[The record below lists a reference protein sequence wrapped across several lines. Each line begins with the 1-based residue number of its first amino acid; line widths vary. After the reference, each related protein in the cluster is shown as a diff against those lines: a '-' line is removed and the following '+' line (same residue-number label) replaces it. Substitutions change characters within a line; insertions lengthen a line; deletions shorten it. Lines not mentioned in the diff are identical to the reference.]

1 MKKLLTYILILTL
14 FACEKETKL
23 PEHKVTFL
31 LKFISGP
38 GTGSSNFIQVWMK
51 PNNGDMPNIDRFNIP
66 RSVKY
71 EYSPVLQGDVVTFQ
85 VQGQLSYWYEM
96 FVYIDDVEVSYMRA
110 RVSDYNYYSDHVEE
124 RRGLND
130 YANVDHSIIEFHV
143 P

>member
-1 MKKLLTYILILTL
+1 MKKFIIYILILTF
-14 FACEKETKL
+14 FACKKEPQL
-23 PEHKVTFL
+23 PQHKVGFV
-31 LKFISGP
+31 LKFIQGP
-38 GTGSSNFIQVWMK
+38 GAGSSNFIQVWMK
-51 PNNGDMPNIDRFNIP
+51 PNNGDAPHIDRFNIP

-71 EYSPVLQGDVVTFQ
+71 EYSPVLQGEKVTFQ

-110 RVSDYNYYSDHVEE
+110 RVSDYNYYADHVEE

-130 YANVDHSIIEFHV
+130 YANIDHSIIEFSV